1 LFLLTPVSLFDHSHA
16 IGSSDTQMKG
26 IGPTANYLSDDVD
39 GNGDPVEPNQKTM
52 NVNLTACMNT
62 VTLGIYYMKKQ
73 ETGGAIVMTA
83 SGSSKSSRSARVVR
97 YIYYINMLQ
106 VMGGSRLQTTV
117 SIFPC
122 FPLATLVG
130 NGIEISAT
138 SNLQTWRPR

>member
-1 LFLLTPVSLFDHSHA
+1 
-16 IGSSDTQMKG
+16 MKG

-83 SGSSKSSRSARVVR
+83 SGSSKFAPFSSSGK
-97 YIYYINMLQ
+97 I
-106 VMGGSRLQTTV
+106 
-117 SIFPC
+117 
-122 FPLATLVG
+122 
-130 NGIEISAT
+130 
-138 SNLQTWRPR
+138 